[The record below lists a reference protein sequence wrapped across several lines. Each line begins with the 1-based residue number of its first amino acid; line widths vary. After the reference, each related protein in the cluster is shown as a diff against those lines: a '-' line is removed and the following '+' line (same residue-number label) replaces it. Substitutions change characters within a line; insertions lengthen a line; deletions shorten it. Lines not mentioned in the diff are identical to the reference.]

1 MIETKNRTIL
11 DGFELKNNHLTAKK
25 QKYESI
31 AISNQLPII
40 WHKAKD
46 FNIYDQS
53 GNKWIDMTSGI
64 FVANAGH
71 SNPQV
76 NNAIKAQLDRDMSFA
91 FLYNTEIRYE
101 FIEKLLEISPNHFEK
116 AVLLNSGSEITDI
129 AAKLIKFWAKKNERK
144 YIIVFEGSYHGRT
157 LGADFLCGTPNS
169 TSWSGIKD
177 ENIIFIKFPYN
188 NEKFDPSILPE
199 PNKIAAFF
207 LETYQGWGACM
218 YPKHYMRELYTFARN
233 NGALVCFDEVQAGFY
248 RMGELYGYM
257 TYGDYIKPDLICL
270 GKGISS
276 SLPMSALLGTKE
288 IIDVDFEAKVG
299 GTHSGN
305 ALCCAAALANI
316 DFLTNSEFQEGL
328 KERVKLFES
337 LSHALIDFK
346 SVTKINCKGMV
357 AGIVFRD
364 EPTATKVVKE
374 CAKNG
379 VLPVYTFRN
388 SIKLG
393 PPLTITKDAI
403 KEALG
408 VISECIQRVENEYNQ
423 K

>member
-1 MIETKNRTIL
+1 MIRTENRIIL
-11 DGFELKNNHLTAKK
+11 DSFTLKDNHLTAKK

-31 AISNQLPII
+31 AISNQLPVI
-40 WHKAKD
+40 WHRAKD
-46 FNIYDQS
+46 FNVYDPA

-71 SNPQV
+71 SNSQV
-76 NNAIKAQLDRDMSFA
+76 NDAIKAQLDRDMSFA
-91 FLYNTEIRYE
+91 FFYNTEIRYQ

-116 AVLLNSGSEITDI
+116 AVLLSSGSEITDI
-129 AAKLIKFWAKKNERK
+129 AAKLIKFWAKKNNRK
-144 YIIVFEGSYHGRT
+144 YIVVFEGSYHGRT
-157 LGADFLCGTPNS
+157 LGADFLCGTTNS
-169 TSWSGIKD
+169 TNWSGIKD
-177 ENIIFIKFPYN
+177 DNIIFIKFPYN
-188 NEKFDPSILPE
+188 NEKFDPSILGD
-199 PNKIAAFF
+199 PNNIAAFF

-218 YPKHYMRELYTFARN
+218 YPDHYMRDLYTFARQS
-233 NGALVCFDEVQAGFY
+233 GALVCFDEVQAGFY

-276 SLPMSALLGTKE
+276 SLPMAALLATKE

-316 DFLTNSEFQEGL
+316 NFLTNDSFQEEL
-328 KERVKLFES
+328 KEKVELFEELSQS
-337 LSHALIDFK
+337 LTKFR
-346 SVTKINCKGMV
+346 SVTKVNCKGMV
-357 AGIVFRD
+357 AGIIFRD
-364 EPTATKVVKE
+364 EPTATKVIKE
-374 CAKNG
+374 CVHSG

-393 PPLTITKDAI
+393 PPLTITKAAI

-408 VISECIQRVENEYNQ
+408 VISECIQGVENEHFQ